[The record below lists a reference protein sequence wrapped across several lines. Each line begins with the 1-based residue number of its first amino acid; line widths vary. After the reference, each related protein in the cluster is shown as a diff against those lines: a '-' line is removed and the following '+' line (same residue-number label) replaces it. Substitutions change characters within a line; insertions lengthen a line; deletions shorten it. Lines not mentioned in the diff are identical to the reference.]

1 MYMADSNDNPHRINN
16 IKERIVKIKMK
27 RKLKCPK
34 MVMLLLAAVMSVFVG
49 GCSKAEPLS
58 EDAIGGAESVV
69 YAVDPFVIGLAAVV
83 VLAAIVII
91 AILVAKNK
99 KR

>member
-1 MYMADSNDNPHRINN
+1 
-16 IKERIVKIKMK
+16 MK
-27 RKLKCPK
+27 KLLCL
-34 MVMLLLAAVMSVFVG
+34 VVALCCLWLVG
-49 GCSKAEPLS
+49 CGGEPT
-58 EDAIGGAESVV
+58 EMPEGAIGGAESVV

-83 VLAAIVII
+83 VLAAITII